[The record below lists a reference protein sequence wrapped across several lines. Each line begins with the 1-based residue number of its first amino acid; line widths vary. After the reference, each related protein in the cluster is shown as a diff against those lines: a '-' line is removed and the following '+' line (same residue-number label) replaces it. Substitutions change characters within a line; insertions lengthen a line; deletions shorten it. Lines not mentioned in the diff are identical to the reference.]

1 MECGRGVPMEVG
13 EVADGR
19 AVKRGRVLADPP
31 EEMELRGE
39 GWRRDEA
46 ARGRGV
52 GSATAYSIAAAS
64 RRDPRDLRSCTLSL
78 TVTLALSEAGC
89 ADAREGL
96 L

>member
-1 MECGRGVPMEVG
+1 MGRYKGCFDRPQPQRAASERRRVYLQRLRMSDGRRVERVECGRGVPMEVG

-52 GSATAYSIAAAS
+52 RQRT
-64 RRDPRDLRSCTLSL
+64 R
-78 TVTLALSEAGC
+78 
-89 ADAREGL
+89 
-96 L
+96 